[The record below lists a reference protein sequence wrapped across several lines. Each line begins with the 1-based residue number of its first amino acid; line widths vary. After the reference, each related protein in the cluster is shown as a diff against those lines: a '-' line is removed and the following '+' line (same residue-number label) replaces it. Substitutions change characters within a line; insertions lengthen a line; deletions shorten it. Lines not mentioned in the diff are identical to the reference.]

1 MTQRLPTS
9 DSTLFKRARSV
20 TSQAMGFHCSW
31 TRWPW
36 LLAVLFVLLAGAF
49 TSRAA
54 VTFTNFPSVVS
65 NTYNGIITLQINGLT
80 TGVTNVVVQKYLGVD
95 TNRFID
101 KYSLLI
107 QQFQLTA
114 GQATTFTNGGTVVTV
129 TNFMPGDMST
139 TPGQITAPLNFQN
152 GDFAQ
157 NLVGQYFYK
166 ISSPSGQFAAV
177 TNVLTVT
184 NMFFNSAV
192 TGAVTSAV
200 GGAAVS
206 NAIVLLCV
214 EQNGFLNVK
223 AGGVSGPSGNFA
235 LSAPS
240 GTYFL
245 AAAQTNFVINLSAQS
260 SFFMSTNSTNSVG
273 IQLIPSTTSVTGKVV
288 DATSAARLPGL
299 TGLLLSTNNYLSLYF
314 SDTNGSFKASAITNG
329 WTSSINPFAAAF
341 NGYLTPTTNFLIGVS
356 NKVVGFTNALTR
368 GTAIFYG
375 VITNN
380 GGAPMPGVYLF
391 ATDNAGHQSAAM
403 TDQRGNYVID
413 ALAETNQW
421 QLSIVPTNN
430 PGLTNNY
437 VFSPGYIQTN
447 FASSGQ
453 AIQVNFSLAS
463 APYTISGT
471 VQDINGNPLGGLVVY
486 ATSTNGYQAFDTVTG
501 PNGAYSLNVSP
512 VFWTVGITSNSLF
525 SLGYTNVPATQ
536 STNLSGGFSAVI
548 NFSILVCGQIG
559 ILTTNLP
566 NGMIGS
572 YYETNLQ
579 AISCE
584 SISDWSTTYGITL
597 TSLFDQTNAAAPPG
611 TPVYS
616 TTGLQGYLLSNF
628 AYGMTK
634 NVWYVSN
641 CTASVSAGNQT
652 ATFSDISVPVN
663 VSGPIASNTTVTING
678 KTWKTTQPTSQS
690 GTSYSTTLFRG
701 GPDSYT
707 ITGGYYATN
716 NMLMTGSGKP
726 PTNTVGVLVGVFHP
740 LPQGNSIN
748 AGSTIPYTGT
758 NGAVVW
764 IKNGTNWG
772 QYLISAY
779 GVENTNLP
787 PGLSLYPDGTLAG
800 TPTSLGTN
808 NGTFNFTVYAEDTAS
823 NIAVQ
828 ALTLLVLSNTNTT
841 TITVPFL
848 GTNNTVLSSNL
859 FQMQINGVIP
869 GQNYTLLM
877 ATNLDSTNWVP
888 IYVTNSPGTNSLLM
902 PDSNATNPSRFY
914 RILLGP

>member
-1 MTQRLPTS
+1 M
-9 DSTLFKRARSV
+9 
-20 TSQAMGFHCSW
+20 
-31 TRWPW
+31 TRWAR
-36 LLAVLFVLLAGAF
+36 LFVVLAVFLAGVF

-54 VTFTNFPSVVS
+54 TSAVVTFTNFPSIVS
-65 NTYNGIITLQINGLT
+65 NTYNGIITLQINGMT
-80 TGVTNVVVQKYLGVD
+80 NGVTNVIVQKYLDVD

-166 ISSPSGQFAAV
+166 VSSPSGQFAPV
-177 TNVLTVT
+177 TNLFTVT
-184 NMFFNSAV
+184 NAFFNSIV
-192 TGAVTSAV
+192 TGAVVNASV
-200 GGAAVS
+200 SGATVS

-223 AGGVSGPSGNFA
+223 VGGVSDRSGNFA
-235 LSAPS
+235 FGAPP
-240 GTYFL
+240 GNYFL
-245 AAAQTNFVINLSAQS
+245 AAAQTNFVANLSGQQS
-260 SFFMSTNSTNSVG
+260 FLLSTNSTNSQS

-299 TGLLLSTNNYLSLYF
+299 TSLLLSTNNFLSLYF
-314 SDTNGSFKASAITNG
+314 TDTNGSFKASAVTNG
-329 WTSSINPFAAAF
+329 WVSSINPFAAAF
-341 NGYLTPTTNFLIGVS
+341 NGYLTPETNLLLGVS
-356 NKVVGFTNALTR
+356 NKVVGVTNTLTR
-368 GTAIFYG
+368 ATAIFYG
-375 VITNN
+375 VVTNN
-380 GGAPMPGVYLF
+380 AGSPMPGVYLF
-391 ATDNAGHQSAAM
+391 ATDNAGHESAGM
-403 TDQRGNYVID
+403 TDQRGNYVVD
-413 ALAETNQW
+413 ALAGTNQW
-421 QLSIVPTNN
+421 QMSIVPTNN

-447 FASSGQ
+447 IASPGQ
-453 AIQVNFSLAS
+453 AIQVNFAVAS

-471 VQDINGNPLGGLVVY
+471 VLDINGNPISGVVVA
-486 ATSTNGYQAFDTVTG
+486 ATSTNGYQAFNATTG
-501 PNGAYSLNVSP
+501 PNGFYSLNVSP
-512 VFWTVGITSNSLF
+512 IFWTVGVTSNSLA
-525 SLGYTNVPATQ
+525 SLGYFNVPPTQ
-536 STNLSGGFSAVI
+536 STNLAGGFSATI

-566 NGMIGS
+566 NAMLGI

-579 AISCE
+579 AISCQ
-584 SISDWSTTYGITL
+584 SISNWSTTYGITL

-611 TPVYS
+611 SPVYS
-616 TTGLQGYLLSNF
+616 TTGLAGYLLSNF
-628 AYGMTK
+628 AYGMNN

-641 CTASVSAGNQT
+641 CTANVSAGNQT
-652 ATFSDISVPVN
+652 ATFTDISVPVN

-678 KTWKTTQPTSQS
+678 KTWRTTQPPSQNGS
-690 GTSYSTTLFRG
+690 AYSTTLFRG

-707 ITGGYYATN
+707 ITGGYHATN
-716 NMLMTGSGKP
+716 NMLITGSGKTV
-726 PTNTVGVLVGVFHP
+726 TNTVASLLGVFHP
-740 LPQGNSIN
+740 LVQGNSIN

-772 QYLISAY
+772 EYLISAY
-779 GVENTNLP
+779 GLENTNLP

-808 NGTFNFTVYAEDTAS
+808 NGTFNFTVFAEDIET
-823 NIAVQ
+823 NVAVQ
-828 ALTLLVLSNTNTT
+828 AMTLLVLPTT
-841 TITVPFL
+841 TITTPSL

-877 ATNLDSTNWVP
+877 ATNVDSTNWVS
-888 IYVTNSPGTNSLLM
+888 IYVTNAPSTNSLIM
-902 PDSNATNPSRFY
+902 PDPNATNPSRFY
-914 RILLGP
+914 RIMLGP